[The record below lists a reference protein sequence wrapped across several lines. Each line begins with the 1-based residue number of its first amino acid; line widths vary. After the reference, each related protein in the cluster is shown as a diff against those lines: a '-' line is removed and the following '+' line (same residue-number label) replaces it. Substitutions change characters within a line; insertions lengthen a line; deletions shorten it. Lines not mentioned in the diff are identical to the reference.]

1 MKKLKTACM
10 IITLLGVTLIAVLL
24 VFAPDRIAAHY
35 APDGSVDR
43 YGSKYEALSFA
54 ALTLAASGLFSLAA
68 ERKGRAGDESS
79 ARALM
84 ITGIAV
90 SLITSG
96 MGAIFLLSSG
106 AGGEV
111 DFVKFSGIAIG
122 ALMAV
127 LGNIMPKVR
136 RNSLFGLRTSWSMA
150 NDEVWARTQRFGGYV
165 SVVCGIV
172 MMLSSAVLT
181 GIAWLAVFSAEFMIW
196 LIVCL
201 VGSYRIAKRD

>member
-96 MGAIFLLSSG
+96 
-106 AGGEV
+106 
-111 DFVKFSGIAIG
+111 
-122 ALMAV
+122 
-127 LGNIMPKVR
+127 
-136 RNSLFGLRTSWSMA
+136 SMA
-150 NDEVWARTQRFGGYV
+150 NDEGWARTQRFGGYV
-165 SVVCGIV
+165 SGVCGIV

-201 VGSYRIAKRD
+201 VGSYRIAKRN